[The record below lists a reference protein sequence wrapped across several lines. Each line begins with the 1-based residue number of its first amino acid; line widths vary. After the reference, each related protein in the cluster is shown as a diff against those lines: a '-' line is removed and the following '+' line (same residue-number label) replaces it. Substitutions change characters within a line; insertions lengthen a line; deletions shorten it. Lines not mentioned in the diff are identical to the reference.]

1 MRRNH
6 GYENNRRRLTR
17 GGRNA
22 VVGLRDPASAMTRA
36 LGSRYRLT
44 ALLGTG
50 AAGEV
55 YAGTDTDD
63 RPFAFKLLR
72 EELAADPDAVSRFLQ
87 ERSILIGLRHPNL
100 VAVHDLVAEGD
111 TVAIVMDLVHG
122 GDLRAELER
131 VGTVLPAE
139 VARIGAAVARALVV
153 VHAAGVVHRDVK
165 PENILMDDATGAR
178 TPRLTDFG
186 IASLTGTGDGVVAGT
201 PRYLAPEL
209 LGDDAVT
216 PKADLYS
223 LGVVLYELC
232 CGTTPFAGTSTVE
245 VVKQQVERVPARPDG
260 VPGPLWELISWLL
273 KKSPR
278 ARPQSAQRVA
288 AMLDAMTAD
297 LADKPVAP
305 RLSAPPAAT
314 TTTRPAATTQ
324 LNIPTRSRKPAAPAA
339 PAARPLVA
347 PPPARRKRK
356 RGRRA
361 ALLVAV
367 LLLGGGTAYATLRPG
382 AEDDRAPAGQAVRE
396 TTRLSDAPVS
406 TRTSIA
412 ALTSAPDL
420 VGMPL
425 SEAQDMLPETL
436 EVEIVDVI
444 RQDAEEGTVVAQEP
458 GSGEPLQGKLKLT
471 VARGPVQ
478 LNLDEYEPVAGRW
491 TTVSDPVSIAG
502 KSYLHSLVQELGY
515 CDRSGD
521 IEYNLSKGFRSLTAT
536 AGIDD
541 NAHSPEAKAQLEI
554 YGDGRQL
561 TSVVVE
567 FGKPTPLEVDV
578 SGVLRLRLHWQLL
591 AGPQCDGAGYLVL
604 GEASLLGLPGEVPS
618 TTATTG

>member
-1 MRRNH
+1 
-6 GYENNRRRLTR
+6 
-17 GGRNA
+17 
-22 VVGLRDPASAMTRA
+22 
-36 LGSRYRLT
+36 
-44 ALLGTG
+44 
-50 AAGEV
+50 
-55 YAGTDTDD
+55 
-63 RPFAFKLLR
+63 
-72 EELAADPDAVSRFLQ
+72 
-87 ERSILIGLRHPNL
+87 
-100 VAVHDLVAEGD
+100 
-111 TVAIVMDLVHG
+111 MDLVHG

-139 VARIGAAVARALVV
+139 VTRIGSAVARALVV

-165 PENILMDDATGAR
+165 PENILMDDATGTR

-186 IASLTGTGDGVVAGT
+186 IASLTGSGEGVVAGT

-209 LGDDAVT
+209 LGGEVVT

-232 CGTTPFAGTSTVE
+232 CGTTPFTGTSTAE
-245 VVKQQVERVPARPDG
+245 VVKQQVEHVPARPDG
-260 VPGPLWELISWLL
+260 VPDPLWELISWLL

-288 AMLDAMTAD
+288 ALLDAMTAD

-305 RLSAPPAAT
+305 RLTTPPAVT
-314 TTTRPAATTQ
+314 TRTRPAATTQ
-324 LNIPTRSRKPAAPAA
+324 LNIPTRSRKPVA
-339 PAARPLVA
+339 PAARPLVT

-367 LLLGGGTAYATLRPG
+367 LLLGGGTAYATLRTG

-396 TTRLSDAPVS
+396 TS
-406 TRTSIA
+406 RTSVAPISTGTSVA

-420 VGMPL
+420 VGKPL
-425 SEAQDMLPETL
+425 SEAQDMLPATL

-444 RQDAEEGTVVAQEP
+444 QQGAKEGTVVAQEP
-458 GSGEPLQGKLKLT
+458 GPGKPLQGKLKLT

-491 TTVSDPVSIAG
+491 TNVSDPVSIAG

-521 IEYNLSKGFRSLTAT
+521 VEYNLSKGFRGLTAT

-541 NAHSPEAKAQLEI
+541 NARSPEAKAQLEI

-561 TSVVVE
+561 ASVTVE
-567 FGKPTPLEVDV
+567 FGKPTALDVDV

-591 AGPQCDGAGYLVL
+591 AGPRCDSAGYLVL
-604 GEASLLGLPGEVPS
+604 GEAALLGLPGEVPS

>member
-1 MRRNH
+1 
-6 GYENNRRRLTR
+6 
-17 GGRNA
+17 
-22 VVGLRDPASAMTRA
+22 MTRA

-44 ALLGTG
+44 ELLGTG

-72 EELAADPDAVSRFLQ
+72 EELAADPDAVRRFLQ
-87 ERSILIGLRHPNL
+87 ERSILVGLRHPNL

-165 PENILMDDATGAR
+165 PENILMDDTAGVR

-209 LGDDAVT
+209 LGGEVVT

-232 CGTTPFAGTSTVE
+232 CGTTPFTGTSTAAI
-245 VVKQQVERVPARPDG
+245 VKQQVERVPARPDG

-278 ARPQSAQRVA
+278 ARPQSAGRVA

-305 RLSAPPAAT
+305 RLTTPPKAAT
-314 TTTRPAATTQ
+314 TTRPAAATTQ
-324 LNIPTRSRKPAAPAA
+324 LNIPTRSRQPVA

-361 ALLVAV
+361 VLLVAA
-367 LLLGGGTAYATLRPG
+367 LLIGGGTAYATLRPG

-396 TTRLSDAPVS
+396 TS
-406 TRTSIA
+406 RTSAAPISTGTSVA
-412 ALTSAPDL
+412 ALTNAPDL
-420 VGMPL
+420 IGKPL
-425 SEAQDMLPETL
+425 SEAQDMLPATL

-444 RQDAEEGTVVAQEP
+444 QQGAEEGTVVSQEP
-458 GSGEPLQGKLKLT
+458 GSGKPLRGKLKLT

-478 LNLDEYEPVAGRW
+478 LNLDEYEPVAGQW
-491 TTVSDPVSIAG
+491 TNVSDPVSIAG
-502 KSYLHSLVQELGY
+502 KSYLHSLVQDLGY

-521 IEYNLSKGFRSLTAT
+521 IEYNLSKGFRGLTAI

-561 TSVVVE
+561 ASVTVE
-567 FGKPTPLEVDV
+567 FGKPTPLAVDV

-591 AGPQCDGAGYLVL
+591 AGPRCDSAGYLVL
-604 GEASLLGLPGEVPS
+604 GEATLLGLPGEVPS
-618 TTATTG
+618 STATTG

>member
-1 MRRNH
+1 
-6 GYENNRRRLTR
+6 
-17 GGRNA
+17 
-22 VVGLRDPASAMTRA
+22 MTRA

-44 ALLGTG
+44 ELLGAG

-55 YAGTDTDD
+55 YAGADTDE

-72 EELAADPDAVSRFLQ
+72 EELTADPNAVNRFLQ
-87 ERSILIGLRHPNL
+87 ERSILVGLRHPNL
-100 VAVHDLVAEGD
+100 VAVHDLVAEGN

-122 GDLRAELER
+122 GDLRAQLEL
-131 VGTVLPAE
+131 VGTLLPAE

-165 PENILMDDATGAR
+165 PENILMDDATAAR

-186 IASLTGTGDGVVAGT
+186 IASLTGTGEGVVAGT

-209 LGDDAVT
+209 LGGEVVT

-232 CGTTPFAGTSTVE
+232 CGTTPFTGASTAE
-245 VVKQQVERVPARPDG
+245 IVKQQVERVPGRPEG
-260 VPGPLWELISWLL
+260 VPDPLWELISWLL
-273 KKSPR
+273 RKSPR

-288 AMLDAMTAD
+288 AMLDAMTAG
-297 LADKPVAP
+297 LADQPVAP
-305 RLSAPPAAT
+305 RLTTPPAAA

-324 LNIPTRSRKPAAPAA
+324 LNIPARSRRPAAPV
-339 PAARPLVA
+339 ARPLVA
-347 PPPARRKRK
+347 PPPARRKKK

-367 LLLGGGTAYATLRPG
+367 LLLGGGTAYATLWPG
-382 AEDDRAPAGQAVRE
+382 AEDDRASGGQAVRE
-396 TTRLSDAPVS
+396 TS
-406 TRTSIA
+406 RTSVA
-412 ALTSAPDL
+412 PTATGTSVATLTSAPDL
-420 VGMPL
+420 VGKALP
-425 SEAQDMLPETL
+425 EAQNMLPATVT
-436 EVEIVDVI
+436 VEIVDI
-444 RQDAEEGTVVAQEP
+444 IQQGAEEGTVVAQEP
-458 GSGEPLQGKLKLT
+458 GPGEPLQGKLKLT

-478 LNLDEYEPVAGRW
+478 LNLDEYEPAAGGW
-491 TTVSDPVSIAG
+491 TNVSDPVSIAG
-502 KSYLHSLVQELGY
+502 KSYLHSLVQQLGS

-521 IEYNLSKGFRSLTAT
+521 IEYNLSKGFRGLTAT

-541 NAHSPEAKAQLEI
+541 NARAPETKAQLEI

-561 TSVVVE
+561 ASVTVE
-567 FGKPTPLEVDV
+567 FGKPTPIDVDV
-578 SGVLRLRLHWQLL
+578 SAVLRLRFHWQLV
-591 AGPQCDGAGYLVL
+591 AGPRCSGAGYLVL
-604 GEASLLGLPGEVPS
+604 GEATLLGLPGEVPS